1 MHVITRV
8 LRQSCLDLRVLV
20 RRVVIDDQMH
30 PKILWDRLVNVI
42 QKRQELL
49 MSMTRLALRDDLA
62 RCRIERNK

>member
-30 PKILWDRLVNVI
+30 PEILRDRLVNVI

-62 RCRIERNK
+62 R